1 MWLSRLRALLIIDPI
16 ITLVTSVMGTVSL
29 AASVFDPTGVLP
41 HKVARCWARLLLLA
55 SGVRVRVE
63 GLDRISPQGSFV
75 IASNHLSLMDTPLV
89 MAYIPL
95 QFRFLAKKGLFKVP
109 FIGHHLRRAG
119 HIPIPRED
127 PRGSLRALSE
137 TARLIRE
144 RGISALVFPE
154 GGRSSGTLTDF
165 KEGAAYI
172 AIKAGVP
179 LVPIAISGTREVLP
193 MGSLHVRPGRVRL
206 RIGDPIPTTGMSLK
220 DRECLTGE
228 LRERIL
234 ALLEQPILKGAV

>member
-1 MWLSRLRALLIIDPI
+1 M
-16 ITLVTSVMGTVSL
+16 
-29 AASVFDPTGVLP
+29 
-41 HKVARCWARLLLLA
+41 
-55 SGVRVRVE
+55 
-63 GLDRISPQGSFV
+63 
-75 IASNHLSLMDTPLV
+75 
-89 MAYIPL
+89 
-95 QFRFLAKKGLFKVP
+95 
-109 FIGHHLRRAG
+109 
-119 HIPIPRED
+119 
-127 PRGSLRALSE
+127 SE

-206 RIGDPIPTTGMSLK
+206 RIGDPIPTAGMSLK
-220 DRECLTGE
+220 DRERLTGE
-228 LRERIL
+228 LRDRIL
-234 ALLEQPILKGAV
+234 ALLEQPILKGTV

>member
-1 MWLSRLRALLIIDPI
+1 MWLSRLRAFLVIDPLI
-16 ITLVTSVMGTVSL
+16 VLVTSVMGTVSFV
-29 AASVFDPTGVLP
+29 ASVFDPTGVLP
-41 HKVARCWARLLLLA
+41 HKVARCWARLLLLV

-63 GLDRISPQGSFV
+63 GLERISQQGSFV

-89 MAYIPL
+89 MAHIPL
-95 QFRFLAKKGLFKVP
+95 QFRFLAKRGLFRVP

-127 PRGSLRALSE
+127 PRGSLKAMSE

-154 GGRSSGTLTDF
+154 GGRSSGTLNAF

-179 LVPIAISGTREVLP
+179 LVPVAISGTREMLP
-193 MGSLHVRPGRVRL
+193 MGSLHVRPGRARL
-206 RIGDPIPTTGMSLK
+206 RIGDPIPTAGMSLR
-220 DRECLTGE
+220 DRDRLTDE
-228 LRERIL
+228 LRDRIL
-234 ALLEQPILKGAV
+234 ALLEQPILKRAL